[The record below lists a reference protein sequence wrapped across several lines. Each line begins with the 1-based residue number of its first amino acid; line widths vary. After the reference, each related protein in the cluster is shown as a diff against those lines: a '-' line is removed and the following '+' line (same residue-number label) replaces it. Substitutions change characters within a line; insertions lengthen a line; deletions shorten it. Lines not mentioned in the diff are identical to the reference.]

1 MKNKTN
7 IETIFE
13 YNRENTDWYQKQQAE
28 QRRFD
33 DMIVKASN
41 ITDIIDKKVSEC
53 FKKIK

>member
-1 MKNKTN
+1 MKDKTN

-41 ITDIIDKKVSEC
+41 ITDIIDKKVSEY